1 MTNGVKKVPSS
12 TIKGTS
18 DSAIKKVQK
27 RFTYKSKYVKVV
39 NISSVNRINLQVQ
52 NIIGSPK
59 LSSKCKY

>member
-27 RFTYKSKYVKVV
+27 KDLPIKANKS
-39 NISSVNRINLQVQ
+39 
-52 NIIGSPK
+52 
-59 LSSKCKY
+59 CKHLFCK